1 MQASSNFFSLLNGGF
16 IFCEEVNTADFCGL
30 SFDIAFSIHLGEL
43 QSREGVDGHGVKS
56 IHSSTSR
63 THKSIHES
71 ECDSLGSHGV
81 KSIHSSSSRTHR
93 SIHES
98 GCDAFGSHCVKY
110 IHSPSSR
117 THKSIHES
125 ECDAF
130 GSHGVKSIH
139 ESECDTL
146 ADKISLL
153 ALVTNGMQYGDDVL
167 RLRVTSDVDE
177 PGDKGV

>member
-63 THKSIHES
+63 THK
-71 ECDSLGSHGV
+71 
-81 KSIHSSSSRTHR
+81 